1 LRKIGL
7 SGRSIVPLLIGF
19 GCTVP
24 AVMSTRTLPSDRD
37 RKMTIILTPF
47 MSCTAKLPI
56 YAFFVSAFFPGH
68 GGLIMTGLYVFS
80 ILVGILIAF
89 VYKKV
94 LFKGEAAPFVME
106 LPNYRLPSLRS
117 TLQLMWEKAKD
128 FLQKAFSVIL
138 IATIVVWFM
147 QSFDP
152 TFNLV
157 EDSGES
163 IMALIAGLLVPL
175 FRPIG
180 LGDWRLITALISGFM
195 AKESVVSTLQV
206 LFGETGLTNVLTTA
220 GAFTM
225 LVFSLL
231 YAPCVAA
238 VASIKR
244 ELGAKWAVGVVLWQ
258 CVLAWIVALIV
269 KLILTAAGV
278 A

>member
-1 LRKIGL
+1 
-7 SGRSIVPLLIGF
+7 
-19 GCTVP
+19 
-24 AVMSTRTLPSDRD
+24 
-37 RKMTIILTPF
+37 
-47 MSCTAKLPI
+47 
-56 YAFFVSAFFPGH
+56 
-68 GGLIMTGLYVFS
+68 MTGLYVFS

-157 EDSGES
+157 EDSGDS
-163 IMALIAGLLVPL
+163 IMAVIAGLLVPL
-175 FRPIG
+175 FRPLG
-180 LGDWRLITALISGFM
+180 LGDWRFVTALISGFM

-206 LFGETGLTNVLTTA
+206 LFGETGLAGALTTA

-231 YAPCVAA
+231 YSPCVAA